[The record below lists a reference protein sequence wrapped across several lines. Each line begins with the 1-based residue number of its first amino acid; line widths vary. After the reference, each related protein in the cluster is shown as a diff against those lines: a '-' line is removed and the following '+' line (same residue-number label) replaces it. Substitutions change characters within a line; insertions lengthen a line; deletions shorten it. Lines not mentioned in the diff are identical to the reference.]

1 MPAAPSQIATF
12 NKDRRFMK
20 STDMMIDV
28 TSAVDIGEPVHIA
41 ATLHLPE
48 EMPSDKLDL
57 IFAVHGGGYNRRY
70 WNPHFAD
77 ESYSFARFFT
87 AHGKAVVAIDML
99 GMGQS
104 STPEPE
110 SRLDRMKI
118 AAAHNAALAHCVA
131 VLDRPVSVTGLG
143 HSMGG
148 LMIITQA
155 AAHQGLDR
163 VAILGWSNQPM
174 VLGDTDVASLQ
185 AGLIPSGY
193 LATPREPMRKLFY
206 WPDVPTDL
214 IEADEASG
222 STSPACLG
230 RDALTPGI
238 VHDASAQIVVPVLIV
253 QSEIDTSP
261 APEQEPVYFSNSLN
275 IELQILKNAAH
286 CQNFASNRSLH
297 WNQINDWIGRTR

>member
-1 MPAAPSQIATF
+1 
-12 NKDRRFMK
+12 MK

-48 EMPSDKLDL
+48 EMAGNQLDL
-57 IFAVHGGGYNRRY
+57 IFAVHGGGYHRAY
-70 WNPHFAD
+70 WNPQFAD
-77 ESYSFARFFT
+77 ESYNFARFFT
-87 AHGKAVVAIDML
+87 DRGKAVLAIDML

-104 STPEPE
+104 SAPEPE
-110 SRLDRMKI
+110 SKIDRAKI
-118 AAAHNAALAHCVA
+118 AAAHAAALAHCVTELGCA
-131 VLDRPVSVTGLG
+131 VSVTGLG

-155 AAHQGLDR
+155 ATHQGLNR
-163 VAILGWSNQPM
+163 VAVLGWSNQPM

-193 LATPREPMRKLFY
+193 LATPRKPMRKLFY
-206 WPDVPTDL
+206 WPDVPIEL
-214 IEADEASG
+214 IEADEADG
-222 STSPACLG
+222 STTPACLG

-238 VHDASAQIVVPVLIV
+238 VHDASAQIGVPVLIV

-261 APEQEPVYFSNSLN
+261 APEREAEYFSRSPSV
-275 IELQILKNAAH
+275 ELQILENAAH
-286 CQNFASNRSLH
+286 CQNFATNRNLH
-297 WNQINDWIGRTR
+297 WTQVNDWIDRTC

>member
-1 MPAAPSQIATF
+1 
-12 NKDRRFMK
+12 MK

-57 IFAVHGGGYNRRY
+57 IFAVHGGGYNRHY

-99 GMGQS
+99 GLGQS

-131 VLDRPVSVTGLG
+131 VLDRPLSVTGLG

-163 VAILGWSNQPM
+163 VAVLGWSNQPM

-261 APEQEPVYFSNSLN
+261 APEQEPAYFSKSPSV
-275 IELQILKNAAH
+275 ELQILNNAAH

-297 WNQINDWIGRTR
+297 WNQINGWIDRTR

>member
-1 MPAAPSQIATF
+1 
-12 NKDRRFMK
+12 MK

-48 EMPSDKLDL
+48 EMAGNQLDL
-57 IFAVHGGGYNRRY
+57 ILAVHGGGYHRAY
-70 WNPHFAD
+70 WNPQFAD

-87 AHGKAVVAIDML
+87 DRGKAVLAIDML

-110 SRLDRMKI
+110 SKLDRTKI
-118 AAAHNAALAHCVA
+118 AAAHAATLAHCVA
-131 VLDRPVSVTGLG
+131 ELGRPVSVTGLG

-155 AAHQGLDR
+155 AEHQGLDR
-163 VAILGWSNQPM
+163 VAVLGWSNQPM

-206 WPDVPTDL
+206 WPDVPIEL
-214 IEADEASG
+214 IEADEADG
-222 STSPACLG
+222 STTPACLG

-238 VHDASAQIVVPVLIV
+238 VHEASAQIGVPVLIV

-261 APEQEPVYFSNSLN
+261 APEREAEYFSLSPSV
-275 IELQILKNAAH
+275 ELQKLENAAH
-286 CQNFASNRSLH
+286 CQNLASNRHLH
-297 WNQINDWIGRTR
+297 WTQVNDWIDRTC

>member
-1 MPAAPSQIATF
+1 M
-12 NKDRRFMK
+12 N
-20 STDMMIDV
+20 STDMIIEV

-48 EMPSDKLDL
+48 EMPDGRLDL
-57 IFAVHGGGYNRRY
+57 IFAVHGGGYTRNY
-70 WNPHFAD
+70 WHPHFAD
-77 ESYSFARFFT
+77 DSYSFARFFT
-87 AHGKAVVAIDML
+87 GNGKSVFTIDML
-99 GMGQS
+99 GMGHS

-118 AAAHNAALAHCVA
+118 AAAHSAALAHCVA
-131 VLDRPVSVTGLG
+131 ELDRPVSVTGLG

-163 VAILGWSNQPM
+163 VAVLGWSNQPM

-185 AGLIPSGY
+185 ANLILSGY

-206 WPDVPTDL
+206 WSDVPTEL
-214 IEADEASG
+214 IEADEAGG
-222 STSPACLG
+222 STTPACLG
-230 RDALTPGI
+230 RDALTAGI
-238 VHDASAQIVVPVLIV
+238 VHAASAQIAIPVLVV

-261 APEQEPVYFSNSLN
+261 APEREAEYFSNSPSV
-275 IELQILKNAAH
+275 ELQTLQNAAH
-286 CQNFASNRSLH
+286 CQNFASNRKSH
-297 WNQINDWIGRTR
+297 WTQINDWIDRTG

>member
-1 MPAAPSQIATF
+1 
-12 NKDRRFMK
+12 MK

-57 IFAVHGGGYNRRY
+57 IFAVHGGGYNRHY
-70 WNPHFAD
+70 WHPHFAD

-87 AHGKAVVAIDML
+87 GHGKAVLAIDML

-131 VLDRPVSVTGLG
+131 QFDRPLSVTGLG

-155 AAHQGLDR
+155 AAHPALDR
-163 VAILGWSNQPM
+163 VAVLGWSNQPM
-174 VLGDTDVASLQ
+174 VLGDTDVESLQ
-185 AGLIPSGY
+185 ANLIPTGY

-214 IEADEASG
+214 IEADEANG

-238 VHDASAQIVVPVLIV
+238 VHDASAQIAVPVLIV

-261 APEQEPVYFSNSLN
+261 APEREPSYFSKSA
-275 IELQILKNAAH
+275 IVDLQILNNAAH
-286 CQNFASNRSLH
+286 CQNFASKRKLH
-297 WNQINDWIGRTR
+297 WTQINDWIDRTV

>member
-1 MPAAPSQIATF
+1 
-12 NKDRRFMK
+12 MK

-48 EMPSDKLDL
+48 EMAGNQLDL
-57 IFAVHGGGYNRRY
+57 IFAVHGGGYHRAY
-70 WNPHFAD
+70 WNPQFAD

-87 AHGKAVVAIDML
+87 DRGKAVLAIDML

-110 SRLDRMKI
+110 SKLNRTKI
-118 AAAHNAALAHCVA
+118 AAAHAATLAHCVA
-131 VLDRPVSVTGLG
+131 ELGRPVSVTGLG

-163 VAILGWSNQPM
+163 VAVLGWSNQPM

-185 AGLIPSGY
+185 AGLVLTGY

-206 WPDVPTDL
+206 WPDVPIEL
-214 IEADEASG
+214 IEADEADG
-222 STSPACLG
+222 STTPACLG

-238 VHDASAQIVVPVLIV
+238 VHEASAQIGVPVLIV

-261 APEQEPVYFSNSLN
+261 APEREPEYFSRSPKV
-275 IELQILKNAAH
+275 ELQILKNAAH
-286 CQNFASNRSLH
+286 CQNFASNRNLH
-297 WNQINDWIGRTR
+297 WMQVNDWIDRTG